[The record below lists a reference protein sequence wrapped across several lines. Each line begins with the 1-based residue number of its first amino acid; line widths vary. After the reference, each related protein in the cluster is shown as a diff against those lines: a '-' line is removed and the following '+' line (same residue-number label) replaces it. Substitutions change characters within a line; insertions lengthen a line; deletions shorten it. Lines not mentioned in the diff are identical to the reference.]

1 MKKLV
6 LAVGL
11 TMALTGSA
19 MANATMTAVMGALN
33 SASTVNETLKDAGV
47 DVGSVIGGKSEEF
60 NSAEKLANSI
70 WMPDSEANV
79 TKETSEYGKEMLY
92 RSQAFYGGCQLVRR
106 NLTQSDVDVLTRGEG
121 RHYLHDF
128 AEGTKYG
135 IDKDHDCDSGGRAWY
150 HFALADA
157 MEDAGK

>member
-1 MKKLV
+1 MKKLA

-19 MANATMTAVMGALN
+19 MADATITAVMGAIN
-33 SASTVNETLKDAGV
+33 AASSINETMKDAGV
-47 DVGSVIGGKSEEF
+47 DIGSVLGSKSEGF
-60 NSAEKLANSI
+60 NSAEKAANAI

-106 NLTQSDVDVLTRGEG
+106 NLTQNDVDVLTRGEG

-135 IDKDHDCDSGGRAWY
+135 MDKERDCDSGGRAWY